1 MRFILPILMSLA
13 LLSLEL
19 FLREA
24 FLIDSW
30 APDLVSLLILWLG
43 MVRSLESGPV
53 QALLIGLLAD
63 AFGGSSVGL
72 HMLYAVLLFYVSA
85 VTARRVRFQGFF
97 GHLLIGLFGG
107 FLALLLAFLVSRL
120 FGGNALLTERLGDLL
135 VPRIVMSVIAAPLL
149 LPLFGLIDKFTEK
162 KIDSEVF

>member
-1 MRFILPILMSLA
+1 MRFILPILIALL

-24 FLIDSW
+24 FLLDCW

-43 MVRSLESGPV
+43 MARSLESGPF
-53 QALLIGLLAD
+53 QAMFIGLLTD
-63 AFGGSSVGL
+63 GFRGSFIGL

-85 VTARRVRFQGFF
+85 LTARRVRLQGFF

-107 FLALLLAFLVSRL
+107 LISLLLAVLVTRV
-120 FGGNALLTERLGDLL
+120 FGGNALLAERFGNLL
-135 VPRIVMSVIAAPLL
+135 VPRIVLSILSAPLL
-149 LPLFGLIDKFTEK
+149 FPLFGLCDWFTEK
-162 KIDSEVF
+162 KMDSDVF